1 MKTAPRTV
9 GEIMSGTLVVLDE
22 DETLHDLAENMERF
36 SLRHLPVIAGE
47 RLVGLITHRDV
58 LRAAVLNGQR
68 RADDPPLRVREIMSR
83 EVRTVSPSLHLAL
96 AADLLLER
104 GSGCLLVTDDGG
116 ALLGIVTEH
125 DFLKLARGLLGA

>member
-22 DETLHDLAENMERF
+22 DETLRDLAENMERF
-36 SLRHLPVIAGE
+36 SLRHLPVVAGE

-68 RADDPPLRVREIMSR
+68 RVDDPPLRVREIMSR

-96 AADLLLER
+96 AADLLLE
-104 GSGCLLVTDDGG
+104 GASGCLLVTDDGG
-116 ALLGIVTEH
+116 TLLGIVTER